1 MASEEMINKQPELS
15 FEPHI
20 ALTDNENGLKFYTF
34 FANNIH
40 SLMYTGGAYFFEI
53 HSDHADVIKKMFI
66 DISSEIY
73 VLKDLSGLDRVIWGR
88 IY

>member
-1 MASEEMINKQPELS
+1 
-15 FEPHI
+15 
-20 ALTDNENGLKFYTF
+20 
-34 FANNIH
+34 
-40 SLMYTGGAYFFEI
+40 MYTGGAYFFEI